1 MVAACVLRGKRFVP
15 ARSRLVPGPLR
26 NPPRPLN
33 VRVRNRNHT
42 PAVTERRHDIDALRV
57 IAFALLILY
66 HVGMVYVHD
75 WGFHI
80 KSPHQW
86 EWLQWPMVA
95 ANRWRME
102 LIFLLSG
109 IALGL
114 SRSATRP
121 VRMAGRRSRMLLV
134 PLLFGMF
141 AIVPVQAWVEARS
154 AGVFDGGFFP
164 FLVRYW
170 QLRPWPDGNFAGAE
184 FGVTWNH
191 LWYLAYLWTYT
202 VLLALLLPSIRAIAS
217 RFPDRPAPRL
227 PAGARPIALLLIPA
241 AWFWAALYW
250 LEPLFGDTKELVG
263 DWAQHAQYL
272 PVFLFGFVTARRQS
286 IWREVVAMRKAAL
299 VLAAIGLSG
308 YMFLRIL
315 GRVLSPAD
323 IDALPDWNW
332 RAISDATHAM
342 YAWNALVAILGHAAV
357 HLNRPFRWLPYA
369 NRAVYPWYILHQSL
383 IIPIAFMLVPLG
395 LPGAVEASLV
405 LLATIAGCALIH
417 HFMVLPIPAVRPLFG
432 VTVPPRRAAVP
443 AA

>member
-1 MVAACVLRGKRFVP
+1 M
-15 ARSRLVPGPLR
+15 
-26 NPPRPLN
+26 
-33 VRVRNRNHT
+33 
-42 PAVTERRHDIDALRV
+42 TERRHDIDALRV

-154 AGVFDGGFFP
+154 AGAFDGGFLT

-191 LWYLAYLWTYT
+191 LWYLAYLWAYT
-202 VLLALLLPSIRAIAS
+202 VLLAALLPAIRAIAS
-217 RFPDRPAPRL
+217 RLPGPSVPRL
-227 PAGARPIALLLIPA
+227 PGGARAIGAIGAIGLLLIPA
-241 AWFWAALYW
+241 AWFWAVLYW

-272 PVFLFGFVTARRQS
+272 PVFLFGFVAARRQAV
-286 IWREVVAMRKAAL
+286 WRALVAMRNAAL
-299 VLAAIGLSG
+299 VLAMIGLSG
-308 YMFLRIL
+308 YLFLRVL

-342 YAWNALVAILGHAAV
+342 YAWNALIAILGHAAV
-357 HLNRPFRWLPYA
+357 RLDRPFRWLPYA

-383 IIPIAFMLVPLG
+383 IIPIAFVLIPLG

-405 LLATIAGCALIH
+405 LVGTIAGCALIH
-417 HFMVLPIPAVRPLFG
+417 HFMVLPIPVVRPLFG
-432 VTVPPRRAAVP
+432 VSVPPGPTGVRAN
-443 AA
+443 